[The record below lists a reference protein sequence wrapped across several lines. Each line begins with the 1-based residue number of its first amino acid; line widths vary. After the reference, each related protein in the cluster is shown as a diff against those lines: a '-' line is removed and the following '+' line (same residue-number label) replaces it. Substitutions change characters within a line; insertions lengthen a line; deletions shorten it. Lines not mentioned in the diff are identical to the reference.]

1 MSEFKGDS
9 LSMPSETS
17 PNQPDDV
24 VKEWRELYQWA
35 EDQLEALNASET
47 LETKPRLRMFRKG
60 SHLLLQGLKK
70 IVTRKSVSTMEPQ
83 EETAHSPVIK
93 EWRELY
99 QWAEDQLEAIDPT
112 FIANEESLSPEELF
126 TKGLGLILGSFNPGE
141 KRKVK

>member
-24 VKEWRELYQWA
+24 V
-35 EDQLEALNASET
+35 
-47 LETKPRLRMFRKG
+47 
-60 SHLLLQGLKK
+60 
-70 IVTRKSVSTMEPQ
+70 
-83 EETAHSPVIK
+83 K